1 MGRGRLL
8 PILVVLW
15 AASAGAQTLPW
26 PVEQGPQGSAQSA
39 GPGVRQTLCT
49 LEITRMSE
57 DVEALRQ
64 AARTATD
71 RKDKREQVCR
81 YLTQMAQAATR
92 LMRYALDNSTAC
104 GLSAG
109 VVTQIKDG
117 GARAVGACRQICVLE
132 PTAGRLDDVPVQ
144 FAAPIRLA
152 DSDCGDR

>member
-1 MGRGRLL
+1 
-8 PILVVLW
+8 
-15 AASAGAQTLPW
+15 
-26 PVEQGPQGSAQSA
+26 
-39 GPGVRQTLCT
+39 
-49 LEITRMSE
+49 MSE